1 MHNAQEI
8 RKYIIKELREWVF
21 DFIEGKRERKRKNV
35 DACTYEREKER
46 ERERIREK
54 KESFLIAI
62 GRDSIVTPLIV
73 ICAYKASEIK
83 EI

>member
-1 MHNAQEI
+1 MTLS
-8 RKYIIKELREWVF
+8 KEREK
-21 DFIEGKRERKRKNV
+21 E

>member
-1 MHNAQEI
+1 MALS
-8 RKYIIKELREWVF
+8 KE
-21 DFIEGKRERKRKNV
+21 RERERVKMWTR
-35 DACTYEREKER
+35 ACTKEKER
-46 ERERIREK
+46 EREREREK
-54 KESFLIAI
+54 GRIRGKKSFLIAI